1 MKSFLLNRKQRIR
14 VNKIVSEW
22 ERIATRV
29 LHDAIL
35 GPLQFN
41 IFLND
46 FFLFRFK
53 LRSSFRND
61 ADNNKL
67 CSFGINLKKIKNN
80 LRNILDIVNDWF
92 YKNYMML
99 NAGKCHFMCLG
110 KTKKNFFTQQKIRRH
125 MPYLKTKIKRPV
137 FQKN

>member
-53 LRSSFRND
+53 LLSSLRND
-61 ADNNKL
+61 ADDNKL
-67 CSFGINLKKIKNN
+67 CSFGSNLKKIKNN
-80 LRNILDIVNDWF
+80 LCNILDIVNDWF
-92 YKNYMML
+92 CKNYMML
-99 NAGKCHFMCLG
+99 NAEKCHFMCLG
-110 KTKKNFFTQQKIRRH
+110 KNTENKTFLLNKKFGGICH
-125 MPYLKTKIKRPV
+125 I
-137 FQKN
+137 